1 MKFKKIDNFKQ
12 HHRDG
17 ITIPEKAYLVTETG
31 IDYMNIVLVK
41 GSPKS
46 NDKWKP
52 IHLETGL
59 ATGMYMPPN
68 TQVHQFKITTREE
81 AVQCAIR
88 KIKST
93 GKETVLNALERYKKE
108 GKHLNKLSDFIE

>member
-17 ITIPEKAYLVTETG
+17 FTTPQTAYLVTETG
-31 IDYMNIVLVK
+31 IDYINIVLVR
-41 GSPKS
+41 GSSKS
-46 NDKWKP
+46 NDKWEP

-68 TQVHQFKITTREE
+68 TQIHQFKITTREE

-88 KIKST
+88 KIKAT
-93 GKETVLNALERYKKE
+93 DKEKVLDALKRYEKE
-108 GKHLNKLSDFIE
+108 GKYINKLSDFIS